1 MKVVIIGSGNV
12 ATHLALALQ
21 SQGITICQ
29 VYSRTISNAE
39 ILATKIDAPFT
50 SEISEI
56 YRNAD
61 VYIYALNDSSFLKI
75 LKKFKLPETALH
87 VHTSGSIPMGDF
99 FGYADKYGVLYPLQT
114 FSKNKTVDFEQ
125 VPICIEGITPEVEEE
140 ILVIA
145 KLLTTKIY
153 FINSE
158 KRKKLHL
165 AAVFACNFSNYMY
178 DVAYDIVM
186 SAGIDFDILKPLILE
201 TAYKVQTMTPKEA
214 QTGPAIRFDEKIINK
229 HLALLNRKK
238 NLKEIYRLLS
248 KSINKKHGKKKTPG
262 KLYYAFRRLKNKLSP
277 IFSSISK
284 L

>member
-165 AAVFACNFSNYMY
+165 SAVFACNFSNYMY